1 VSGAGG
7 NRGEAAA
14 TGAGLIDEE
23 ETDMADEVRPAWQLE
38 QETRAINATD

>member
-1 VSGAGG
+1 MSGAGG

-23 ETDMADEVRPAWQLE
+23 ETDMADKVRPAWELE
-38 QETRAINATD
+38 QDARAINATD

>member
-1 VSGAGG
+1 VSSAGG

-23 ETDMADEVRPAWQLE
+23 ETDMADKVRPAWQLE
-38 QETRAINATD
+38 QEVRAINATD